1 MYPLFVIPTTVM
13 LFFVYIKKT
22 ITWNPLK
29 GCTRRLSSCCCKKS
43 NRVQQKNKAKE
54 MTEPPTAAEAAPIE
68 SIIIEEKA
76 DMEIQLSDRL

>member
-1 MYPLFVIPTTVM
+1 
-13 LFFVYIKKT
+13 
-22 ITWNPLK
+22 
-29 GCTRRLSSCCCKKS
+29 
-43 NRVQQKNKAKE
+43 